1 MGIRRHGFDVQ
12 DASDDEWTLDRTQ
25 LESEEDEE
33 ESETQED
40 SEEDE
45 EEIQAS
51 SGVEVSNFP
60 VVAITP

>member
-1 MGIRRHGFDVQ
+1 MAVVMGIRRHGFDVQ
-12 DASDDEWTLDRTQ
+12 DASDHEWTLDRTQ
-25 LESEEDEE
+25 LE
-33 ESETQED
+33 